1 MVHVHRNNLSAKRY
15 VRLPKFTV
23 DLTNLTVAEQYE
35 LKKKDAERREMEER
49 VLATFVTD
57 QNHIIQ
63 YLTLCSVA
71 LMENDK
77 LLYCELVELALRP
90 SVTGFNDLPI
100 HWYQKITSR
109 LIFYGEYKQAQMTL
123 SKCMLIYHD
132 FTLGWYVLFL
142 LSILNNDWN
151 YMVGS
156 FAKFPK
162 FQDKQRYWQSTLKLS
177 KKFEKLQ
184 LQKSKL

>member
-77 LLYCELVELALRP
+77 LL
-90 SVTGFNDLPI
+90 
-100 HWYQKITSR
+100 
-109 LIFYGEYKQAQMTL
+109 
-123 SKCMLIYHD
+123 
-132 FTLGWYVLFL
+132 
-142 LSILNNDWN
+142 
-151 YMVGS
+151 
-156 FAKFPK
+156 
-162 FQDKQRYWQSTLKLS
+162 
-177 KKFEKLQ
+177 
-184 LQKSKL
+184 